1 MRSKKVI
8 INYLYNTAY
17 QVITLIVPLVTTPYV
32 SRVLGVTNIGIH
44 QYTQS
49 IARYFILIGAVGTS
63 LYGQREIAYLQD
75 KPKERSIAFWEIEV
89 FRFIN
94 TVICVVIFYC
104 VFCRYGL
111 YSLIFLAQMPEV
123 LATAFDISWLYM
135 GMESFR
141 WTVVVNAI
149 AKLSGMIC
157 IFSFVKGQGDL
168 WIYTLCLTAPVIVGN
183 IFLWIPIKRY
193 IVKTGL
199 TVHALIRGIR
209 DRLKPII
216 MLFLPQVAMDVYLLL
231 DKTMIGL
238 FGSSIDQVGYYSQAQ
253 KIITVI
259 LVVVTSIGTVMLPA
273 MSACFARGDHDEI
286 QRSVRTAFKFVY
298 MLSFAFMFGL
308 CAVAPRL
315 IPLFFGPGYE
325 PVIPLMMII
334 SPIFVIIS
342 TSTILGR
349 QYLLPTNQQK
359 AFTMSILAG
368 ACTNFV
374 LNTILIHF
382 WDAIGASIAT
392 VLAELAVTVVQCMYV
407 RRQLP
412 LKQCLMSGV
421 RYGVFGI
428 IMYIAVRVFGSVLP
442 QGKTWPLIAMVLF
455 GMMIY
460 AGELLFTKDSMVIL
474 GLSLLKDRAKT

>member
-1 MRSKKVI
+1 MRSKKVV

-157 IFSFVKGQGDL
+157 IFFFVKGQGDL

-286 QRSVRTAFKFVY
+286 Q
-298 MLSFAFMFGL
+298 
-308 CAVAPRL
+308 
-315 IPLFFGPGYE
+315 
-325 PVIPLMMII
+325 
-334 SPIFVIIS
+334 
-342 TSTILGR
+342 
-349 QYLLPTNQQK
+349 
-359 AFTMSILAG
+359 
-368 ACTNFV
+368 
-374 LNTILIHF
+374 
-382 WDAIGASIAT
+382 
-392 VLAELAVTVVQCMYV
+392 
-407 RRQLP
+407 
-412 LKQCLMSGV
+412 
-421 RYGVFGI
+421 
-428 IMYIAVRVFGSVLP
+428 
-442 QGKTWPLIAMVLF
+442 
-455 GMMIY
+455 
-460 AGELLFTKDSMVIL
+460 
-474 GLSLLKDRAKT
+474 